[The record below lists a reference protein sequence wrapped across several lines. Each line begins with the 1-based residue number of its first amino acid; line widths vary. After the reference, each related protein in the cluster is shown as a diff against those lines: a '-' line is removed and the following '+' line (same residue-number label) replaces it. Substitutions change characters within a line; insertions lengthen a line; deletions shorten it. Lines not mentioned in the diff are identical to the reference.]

1 MCYINENGM
10 VKEMNLM
17 VLNVRIRMI
26 SEDELIVD

>member
-26 SEDELIVD
+26 SEGELIVD